1 MFEWEAPEPSLV
13 SRITAAIKRK
23 KRVEN
28 ERSGLKEAIRALYG
42 PPSTPD
48 ELAEARS
55 RIAAQA
61 ARDRGQS
68 GLF

>member
-1 MFEWEAPEPSLV
+1 MGDAAV
-13 SRITAAIKRK
+13 SYQQRFRDAFWRCYFDMDAA
-23 KRVEN
+23 E
-28 ERSGLKEAIRALYG
+28 ALYG

-61 ARDRGQS
+61 ARDAGKG